1 MRKSLKKV
9 CSSIISSVLAVSAMP
24 ITLGAVAAENDNILS
39 VSTQV
44 LTNGTVVD
52 DTVIPAGSVAIS
64 VNISNNA
71 GFSSTTTKLHLGDA
85 YNILV
90 CDENKPV
97 VSNGSLLQ
105 DSIVNSATNDNYIA
119 VVSASGSNQTADGE
133 LFTFYALIDEMSL
146 DDSIELVDETEN
158 EITVSD
164 NIINGSSEHIYVKGD
179 CNDDD
184 VVNAVDA
191 SYVLS
196 ALQRCGQSALPYS
209 IASLPYMYLWYFP
222 DIYVIDA
229 AYIWSDNRD
238 ITVENTAD
246 IITDYY
252 SMHSVGLLYPHED
265 GLLIGY
271 AFPVSSSS

>member
-24 ITLGAVAAENDNILS
+24 IVLGAAAAEDDNILS
-39 VSTQV
+39 VSTQI
-44 LTNGTVVD
+44 LTNGTVVN

-64 VNISNNA
+64 VNISDNS
-71 GFSSTTTKLHLGDA
+71 GFNSTTTKLHLGEA
-85 YNILV
+85 YDIIV
-90 CDENKPV
+90 FEDNKPV

-105 DSIVNSATNDNYIA
+105 DSIVNSATNENYIA
-119 VVSASGSNQTADGE
+119 VVSASGSSETSDGE
-133 LFTFYALIDEMSL
+133 LFTFYAIIDETSL
-146 DDSIELVDETEN
+146 DDSIEFVED
-158 EITVSD
+158 EITISD
-164 NIINGSSEHIYVKGD
+164 NIINGSSGNFYVKGD

-209 IASLPYMYLWYFP
+209 IASLPNMYLWYFP

-238 ITVENTAD
+238 ITAENTAD